1 MTAVKVE
8 LSSSVRR
15 LLRPA
20 LRRAGR
26 REIGGVLMGE
36 QIAPS
41 HFRVV
46 DLTIDTITGGDAHFV
61 RDQAHHDAAL
71 EAFFASTGNNYAR
84 FNYLGEWHSHPSFPV
99 RPSFTDIASMRA
111 LVEGERDIEFAV
123 LLIVRLD
130 AYVCLRHTLS
140 FFARGAAHQLI
151 QAS

>member
-1 MTAVKVE
+1 MKVE
-8 LSSSVRR
+8 LATPVRQR
-15 LLRPA
+15 LRQA

-41 HFRVV
+41 HFQVV
-46 DLTIDTITGGDAHFV
+46 DLTIDAITGSQAHFV

-71 EAFFASTGNNYAR
+71 EAFFARTRNEYAR
-84 FNYLGEWHSHPSFPV
+84 YNYLGEWHSHPSFPV
-99 RPSFTDIASMRA
+99 RPSSTDVDSMRA

-130 AYVCLRHTLS
+130 AYVCLRHSVS
-140 FFARGAAHQLI
+140 FFARGAPPQLI
-151 QAS
+151 HVS